1 MEQNTKPTAFDPLDM
16 NNYKIEKLPK
26 MEKSTFEKWMAR
38 VGGPLAIVAFVLV
51 YWVVDIPFIDNL
63 KESDF
68 IPVEEVVV
76 AEPVSEVAEP
86 AEAIAAEVA
95 PTDVMAE
102 GVAMESVAEGVT
114 VEVTEQ
120 LGEAETQPVPEVVPP
135 VVEKKAAKPDES
147 IKKAVKFI
155 EDNGWDDF
163 TRANYAMLAIFIA
176 AIILWITE
184 SIPNYLTA
192 LLVILGLV
200 LTEVTTQKVAFATLG
215 HPVMWLNIL
224 SFVLASMLVKTRV
237 AKRLALWFV
246 LKFGHSASGVFFS
259 FLLINVILSAFISAT
274 TVKAAILLPI
284 FMVVAAVYGAS
295 QGNRNNFG
303 RNIVLQNLF
312 QVNIGASGFLTGSG
326 ANLLAAALIGGA
338 MGLESGSIGYTDW
351 FAAAFPLAILLLVIG
366 WWIGV
371 KVIFPIPKEQRRPQ
385 IEGGLVRLREELDSM
400 GKMTT
405 EEYKSIAI
413 FAGVLGM
420 WATTDV
426 LHTIDATSVAF
437 IGAVVALLPGVGVV
451 KWNDVD
457 IPWHLMLFSA
467 GAYAIGAGLDATALP
482 KTMVDVMFNS
492 LGITE
497 ATPFWVLYLLLT
509 GMMLFSALLFQSKTM
524 RALIFVPIAIGV
536 AQKFGYPIMSL
547 AFPVALLIEH
557 VYVLPFNSK
566 PAALL
571 YTTNHYSW
579 SDTFKYGFTM
589 MLIGWAM
596 IMVWGDTVLRWLGHT
611 PDGLFF

>member
-1 MEQNTKPTAFDPLDM
+1 MKEQAQQQTATFDPLDM

-26 MEKSTFEKWMAR
+26 MKKSTFEKWMAR
-38 VGGPLAIVAFVLV
+38 LGGPLAIIAFILV
-51 YWVVDIPFIDNL
+51 YWVVDISFIDNL

-68 IPVEEVVV
+68 IPAEVVV
-76 AEPVSEVAEP
+76 EQADGTSVTMQP
-86 AEAIAAEVA
+86 A
-95 PTDVMAE
+95 
-102 GVAMESVAEGVT
+102 
-114 VEVTEQ
+114 
-120 LGEAETQPVPEVVPP
+120 
-135 VVEKKAAKPDES
+135 PDKS
-147 IKKAVKFI
+147 LKKAVKFI
-155 EDNGWDDF
+155 EENGFEDF
-163 TRANYAMLAIFIA
+163 TRANYAMLAIFLA

-184 SIPNYLTA
+184 AIPNYLTA

-200 LTEVTTQKVAFATLG
+200 LTEVTSQKEAFAQLG

-224 SFVLASMLVKTRV
+224 SFVLASMLVKTR
-237 AKRLALWFV
+237 AARRLALWFV
-246 LKFGHSASGVFFS
+246 LRFGHSASGVFLS
-259 FLLINVILSAFISAT
+259 FLIINVILSAFISAT

-295 QGNRNNFG
+295 NGKRNNFG

-326 ANLLAAALIGGA
+326 ANLLAASLIGGA
-338 MGLESGSIGYTDW
+338 LGITSISYTDW
-351 FAAAFPLAILLLVIG
+351 FVAAFPLALLLLFVG
-366 WWIGV
+366 WWVGTRL
-371 KVIFPIPKEQRRPQ
+371 IFPIPKEERIPQ
-385 IEGGLVRLREELDSM
+385 IEGGLAKLRLELDSM
-400 GKMTT
+400 GKMNF
-405 EEYKSIAI
+405 EEVKSIII
-413 FAGVLGM
+413 FVGVLAL
-420 WATTDV
+420 WATDK
-426 LHTIDATSVAF
+426 LHGIDATTVAF
-437 IGAVVALLPGVGVV
+437 IGAVIALLPGVGVV

-482 KTMVDVMFNS
+482 KSMVDVLFNS
-492 LGITE
+492 LGVTE
-497 ATPFWVLYLLLT
+497 NTPFWVLYLLLT
-509 GMMLFSALLFQSKTM
+509 AMMLFSALLFQSKTM
-524 RALIFVPIAIGV
+524 RALIFIPIAIGV

-579 SDTFKYGFTM
+579 SDTFRFGITM

-596 IMVWGDTVLRWLGHT
+596 IILWGETVLRWLGYT
-611 PDGLFF
+611 EGLFF

>member
-1 MEQNTKPTAFDPLDM
+1 MEQDIKQEVQFDPLDM

-26 MEKSTFEKWMAR
+26 MEKSSFEKWMAR
-38 VGGPLAIVAFVLV
+38 LGGPLAILAFVLV

-68 IPVEEVVV
+68 IPTEIVTEN
-76 AEPVSEVAEP
+76 ADG
-86 AEAIAAEVA
+86 
-95 PTDVMAE
+95 T
-102 GVAMESVAEGVT
+102 VT
-114 VEVTEQ
+114 VE
-120 LGEAETQPVPEVVPP
+120 QPAPAQNV
-135 VVEKKAAKPDES
+135 
-147 IKKAVKFI
+147 KKAVKFI
-155 EDNGWDDF
+155 NDNGFDDF
-163 TRANYAMLAIFIA
+163 TRANYAMLAIFLA

-184 SIPNYLTA
+184 SVPNYLTA

-200 LTEVTTQKVAFATLG
+200 LTEVTTQKEAFAQLG

-224 SFVLASMLVKTRV
+224 SFVLASMLVKTRA

-246 LKFGHSASGVFFS
+246 IKFGHSASGVFFS
-259 FLLINVILSAFISAT
+259 FLVINVVLSAFISAT

-295 QGNRNNFG
+295 NGNRNNFG

-326 ANLLAAALIGGA
+326 ANLLAASLIGGA
-338 MGLESGSIGYTDW
+338 MGITSISYSDW
-351 FAAAFPLAILLLVIG
+351 FAAAFPLAIILLFIG
-366 WWIGV
+366 WFVGV
-371 KVIFPIPKEQRRPQ
+371 RIIFPIPKEQRKPQ
-385 IEGGLVRLREELDSM
+385 IEGGLAKLREELDAM
-400 GKMTT
+400 GKMNV
-405 EEYKSIAI
+405 EEWKSIAI
-413 FAGVLGM
+413 FVGVLAM
-420 WATTDV
+420 WATDKV
-426 LHTIDATSVAF
+426 HGIDATTVAF
-437 IGAVVALLPGVGVV
+437 IGAVIALLPGVGVV

-482 KTMVDVMFNS
+482 KSMVDVMFNS
-492 LGITE
+492 LGVTE
-497 ATPFWVLYLLLT
+497 NTPFWVLYLLLT

-579 SDTFKYGFTM
+579 SDTFRYGITM
-589 MLIGWAM
+589 MLIGWVM
-596 IMVWGDTVLRWLGHT
+596 IILWGETVLRWLGYT
-611 PDGLFF
+611 EGLFF

>member
-1 MEQNTKPTAFDPLDM
+1 MEQDIKQEVQFDPLDM

-26 MEKSTFEKWMAR
+26 MEKSSFEKWMAR
-38 VGGPLAIVAFVLV
+38 LGGPLAILAFVLV

-68 IPVEEVVV
+68 IPTEIVTEN
-76 AEPVSEVAEP
+76 ADG
-86 AEAIAAEVA
+86 
-95 PTDVMAE
+95 T
-102 GVAMESVAEGVT
+102 VT
-114 VEVTEQ
+114 VE
-120 LGEAETQPVPEVVPP
+120 QPAPAQNV
-135 VVEKKAAKPDES
+135 
-147 IKKAVKFI
+147 KKAVKFI
-155 EDNGWDDF
+155 NDNGFDDF
-163 TRANYAMLAIFIA
+163 TRANYAMLAIFLA

-184 SIPNYLTA
+184 SVPNYLTA

-200 LTEVTTQKVAFATLG
+200 LTEVTTQKEAFAQLG

-224 SFVLASMLVKTRV
+224 SFVLASMLVKTRA

-259 FLLINVILSAFISAT
+259 FLVINVVLSAFISAT

-295 QGNRNNFG
+295 NGNRNNFG

-326 ANLLAAALIGGA
+326 ANLLAASLIGGA
-338 MGLESGSIGYTDW
+338 MGITSISYSDW
-351 FAAAFPLAILLLVIG
+351 FAAAFPLAIILLFIG
-366 WWIGV
+366 WFVGV
-371 KVIFPIPKEQRRPQ
+371 KVIFPIPKEQRKPQ
-385 IEGGLVRLREELDSM
+385 IEGGLAKLREELDAM
-400 GKMTT
+400 GKMNI
-405 EEYKSIAI
+405 EEWKSIAI
-413 FAGVLGM
+413 FVGVLAM
-420 WATTDV
+420 WATDKV
-426 LHTIDATSVAF
+426 HGIDATTVAF
-437 IGAVVALLPGVGVV
+437 IGAVIALLPGVGVV

-482 KTMVDVMFNS
+482 KSMVDVMFNS
-492 LGITE
+492 LGVTE
-497 ATPFWVLYLLLT
+497 NTPFWVLYLLLT
-509 GMMLFSALLFQSKTM
+509 AMMLFSALLFQSKTM

-579 SDTFKYGFTM
+579 SDTFRYGITM
-589 MLIGWAM
+589 MLIGWVM
-596 IMVWGDTVLRWLGHT
+596 IILWGETVLRWLGYT
-611 PDGLFF
+611 EGLFF